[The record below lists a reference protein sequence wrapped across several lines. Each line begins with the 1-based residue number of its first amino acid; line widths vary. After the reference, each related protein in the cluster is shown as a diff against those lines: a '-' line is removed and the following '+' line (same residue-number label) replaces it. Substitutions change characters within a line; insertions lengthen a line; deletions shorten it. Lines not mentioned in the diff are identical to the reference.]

1 MNKLYVGIENRND
14 LIQAEKVDVERYTHL
29 IHGDYLTLSYDDG
42 DTKFKLELDSKT
54 VKTLRDVLNNI

>member
-14 LIQAEKVDVERYTHL
+14 LIQAEKVDVERFTHS

-42 DTKFKLELDSKT
+42 DAKFKLELDFKT
-54 VKTLRDVLNNI
+54 VKSLRDVLNNI

>member
-14 LIQAEKVDVERYTHL
+14 LIQAERVDVERFTHL

-42 DTKFKLELDSKT
+42 DTKFKLELDPKT

>member
-14 LIQAEKVDVERYTHL
+14 LIQAEKVDVERFTHL
-29 IHGDYLTLSYDDG
+29 IHGDYLTLSYDNG
-42 DTKFKLELDSKT
+42 DTKFKLELEPKT

>member
-14 LIQAEKVDVERYTHL
+14 LIQAEGVDVERYTHL
-29 IHGDYLTLSYDDG
+29 INGDYLTLSYDDG
-42 DTKFKLELDSKT
+42 DTKFKLELDPKT